1 MDAVTALTSFSV
13 AAALMTLTPG
23 LDTALV
29 LRTASVETG
38 WKAMAAGAGISL
50 GVLIWGLA
58 SALGVAAVLAVSETG
73 YLVMKIAGALY
84 LCWLGGQMLWAA
96 FRKDKAFDASRVEIR
111 QTTLIG
117 WFNRGLFTNL
127 LNPKIGVF
135 YMSFLPQFMVEGMN
149 PVAWSALL
157 AGIHVA
163 MGVPWFGA
171 IVLATR
177 PISQLLRKPIVTK
190 VMDGVTGAV
199 LVGFGLKLFF
209 DERLA

>member
-1 MDAVTALTSFSV
+1 MDPMTAVTSFSI

-23 LDTALV
+23 IDTALV

-50 GVLIWGLA
+50 GVLIWGLL

-73 YLVMKIAGALY
+73 YLVMKIAGAAY
-84 LCWLGGQMLWAA
+84 LCWLGVNMLRAA
-96 FRKDKAFDASRVEIR
+96 FLKGDAFDTSKVEIR
-111 QTTLIG
+111 QTSLWG
-117 WFNRGLFTNL
+117 WFTRGLFTNL

-135 YMSFLPQFMVEGMN
+135 YMSFLPQFMVADVN
-149 PVAWSALL
+149 PVAWSAML

-163 MGVPWFGA
+163 MGIPWFGA

-177 PISQLLRKPIVTK
+177 PISQLLKKPIVTK

-209 DERLA
+209 DEKPA

>member
-1 MDAVTALTSFSV
+1 MDPITAVTSFSI

-23 LDTALV
+23 IDTALV

-38 WKAMAAGAGISL
+38 LKAMAAGVGISL
-50 GVLIWGLA
+50 GVLIWGLL

-73 YLVMKIAGALY
+73 YLVMKVAGAAY
-84 LCWLGGQMLWAA
+84 LCWLGVNMLRAA
-96 FRKDKAFDASRVEIR
+96 FRKGDAFDTSKVDIR
-111 QTTLIG
+111 QTTLWG
-117 WFNRGLFTNL
+117 WFSRGLFTNL

-135 YMSFLPQFMVEGMN
+135 YMSFLPQFMVADVN
-149 PVAWSALL
+149 PVAWSAML

-163 MGVPWFGA
+163 MGIPWFGV
-171 IVLATR
+171 IILATR
-177 PISQLLRKPIVTK
+177 PISQLLRKPVVTK

-209 DERLA
+209 DEKPA

>member
-1 MDAVTALTSFSV
+1 MDPITAVTSFSI

-23 LDTALV
+23 IDTALV

-38 WKAMAAGAGISL
+38 LKAMAAGLGISL
-50 GVLIWGLA
+50 GVLIWGLL

-73 YLVMKIAGALY
+73 YLVMKIAGAAY
-84 LCWLGGQMLWAA
+84 LCWLGVNMLRAA
-96 FRKDKAFDASRVEIR
+96 FRKGDAFDTSRVDIR
-111 QTTLIG
+111 QTSLWR
-117 WFNRGLFTNL
+117 WFTRGLFTNL

-135 YMSFLPQFMVEGMN
+135 YMSFLPQFMVADVN
-149 PVAWSALL
+149 PVAWSAML

-163 MGVPWFGA
+163 MGIPWFGA

-177 PISQLLRKPIVTK
+177 PISQLLKKPVVTK

-209 DERLA
+209 DEKPA